1 MIKSFR
7 HTGLEKFYLTDSK
20 AGIQPR
26 HAKRL
31 RIQLTTLNQAEKP
44 SDMNMPGWWFHELG
58 KDLAG
63 HYAVTVSRMWRLTFS
78 WDGSDAILLD
88 YQDYHD

>member
-1 MIKSFR
+1 
-7 HTGLEKFYLTDSK
+7 LTDSK
-20 AGIQPR
+20 AGIQPH

-44 SDMNMPGWWFHELG
+44 SDMNLAGWWFHEPG

-63 HYAVTVSRMWRLTFS
+63 HYALTVSRMWRLTFS
-78 WDGSDAILLD
+78 WDGFDAILID